1 MQKYQPHGCPRVPPL
16 NPNEVCGLKMDLPS
30 NPLAKIVRKSCEVL
44 NPDDFCDS
52 KQIKTAS
59 GFEGSAFQS
68 MPMLAGNPKC
78 RTLMLLCAAGDP
90 KSRTLMLVCAAG
102 DLKSRTLVSKSC
114 CWRSKVL
121 YPSAFLRAGGQILVP
136 HQQGTLHCKRFYSS
150 SSPACSNPALE
161 IQIQP

>member
-1 MQKYQPHGCPRVPPL
+1 M
-16 NPNEVCGLKMDLPS
+16 KMDLPS

-44 NPDDFCDS
+44 NPDDFCAP

-114 CWRSKVL
+114 RWRSKVL
-121 YPSAFLRAGGQILVP
+121 YPSAVLTLGAPCWRSRAGVPVLAFPCWRSCAGVPVLAFPCWRSHAGVPGGQ
-136 HQQGTLHCKRFYSS
+136 K
-150 SSPACSNPALE
+150 
-161 IQIQP
+161 